1 MYDSIYTLGHGF
13 WIKANETNFDLGLDE
28 KIILANCSKFSYVY
42 EKIIVVKTQRLI
54 IVFSG
59 VPLTNNGNKNVKILA
74 SFSDS
79 NEKVFTNVMIDNI
92 CYTIDYNCQ
101 ITSHPLPKTIFPN
114 SN

>member
-1 MYDSIYTLGHGF
+1 MCDLIYKLGNGF
-13 WIKANETNFDLGLDE
+13 WIKQNETNYDLGLDD
-28 KIILANCSKFSYVY
+28 KIILTNCSNFSYVY
-42 EKIIVVKTQRLI
+42 EKIIVVKTQKLI
-54 IVFSG
+54 IVFLG
-59 VPLTNNGNKNVKILA
+59 IPLTINGNKNVKILA

-79 NEKVFTNVMIDNI
+79 NEKVFANVMLDNI

>member
-13 WIKANETNFDLGLDE
+13 WIKPNETNFDLGLDD
-28 KIILANCSKFSYVY
+28 KIILSNCSKFSYVY
-42 EKIIVVKTQRLI
+42 EKIIVVKTQKLI
-54 IVFSG
+54 IVFLG
-59 VPLTNNGNKNVKILA
+59 IPLTINGNKNVKILA

-79 NEKVFTNVMIDNI
+79 NEKVFANVMLDNI